1 MNFGDKSVGI
11 LQLFNKSD
19 EKNISQTD
27 IARIEQISRLIGALA
42 IKTQT
47 YTSCLTLIIGMEGL
61 NQKTSVANNLSKK
74 MTEFI

>member
-42 IKTQT
+42 IKT
-47 YTSCLTLIIGMEGL
+47 
-61 NQKTSVANNLSKK
+61 
-74 MTEFI
+74 